1 MLFAFAL
8 ILPNPLIALEWVEKD
23 GHRLAKLT
31 VEPSERDGFKLLERR
46 VTRVE
51 FANRLTRQ
59 LVAKN
64 RNLANGSGV
73 AIGDVD
79 GDDLP
84 DIYFCG
90 LQVDNKLYRNR
101 GGWRF
106 EDITAESG
114 VACPRQYC

>member
-1 MLFAFAL
+1 MKPTRHQLVRRCCRMLFAFAL

-59 LVAKN
+59 LVAKGLG
-64 RNLANGSGV
+64 RAHDSRTGELSPKSLHGANCRS
-73 AIGDVD
+73 
-79 GDDLP
+79 
-84 DIYFCG
+84 
-90 LQVDNKLYRNR
+90 
-101 GGWRF
+101 
-106 EDITAESG
+106 AE
-114 VACPRQYC
+114 